1 MMMVEVI
8 TDDESMSSRCKHDT
22 VMLFIQMLMLR
33 WRGSKAKNALDPLSK
48 CRIHQS
54 YSVCAEYKFKQKKK
68 IYDRMTVAHELFC
81 SNAHITDQ
89 TG

>member
-33 WRGSKAKNALDPLSK
+33 WRGSKAKK
-48 CRIHQS
+48 CIRSPEQVSHPPYTVFVRNTNS
-54 YSVCAEYKFKQKKK
+54 NKKK
-68 IYDRMTVAHELFC
+68 KFMIA
-81 SNAHITDQ
+81 
-89 TG
+89 